1 MVLNLQKYVE
11 EEPSSYGRRHLVF
24 LKGTFLMET
33 DLWNDPIADINVDV
47 SDLNVSIRSQY
58 QMINGMKAFKRGEN
72 ELLEQSIKNMEDDYK
87 KESLLGAYKGVQLC
101 SGVSRSETSA
111 RDLDATLIR
120 LEQLYALRA
129 WLNQD
134 MVLTEKHLIKSISLN
149 DKLDYSFGPPS
160 IQKPTNELYAEWL
173 VLQKRSEEAVE
184 QYELTL
190 KKGTNRSRA
199 VQGKKMAGRV

>member
-11 EEPSSYGRRHLVF
+11 EEPSSYARRHLVF

-72 ELLEQSIKNMEDDYK
+72 ELLDESIKNMEDDYK
-87 KESLLGAYKGVQLC
+87 KESLLGAFKGVQLC
-101 SGVSRSETSA
+101 SGVSRSETSE

-129 WLNQD
+129 WLNND
-134 MVLTEKHLIKSISLN
+134 EVLTEQHLLKSISLN
-149 DKLDYSFGPPS
+149 DKLDYSYGPPT
-160 IQKPTNELYAEWL
+160 IQKPTNEL
-173 VLQKRSEEAVE
+173 
-184 QYELTL
+184 
-190 KKGTNRSRA
+190 
-199 VQGKKMAGRV
+199 